1 MAATTMQNNDK
12 NLKLEIEIFYPSVSL
27 SFLNASCK
35 PFSANGLTPSTIGFL
50 SGKKILIAAPPIP
63 IAAVMKGLF

>member
-12 NLKLEIEIFYPSVSL
+12 NLKLEIKIFCPSVSL

-35 PFSANGLTPSTIGFL
+35 PFSANGLTKGVMSLVLGI
-50 SGKKILIAAPPIP
+50 KKLRASDV
-63 IAAVMKGLF
+63 AVTAWL